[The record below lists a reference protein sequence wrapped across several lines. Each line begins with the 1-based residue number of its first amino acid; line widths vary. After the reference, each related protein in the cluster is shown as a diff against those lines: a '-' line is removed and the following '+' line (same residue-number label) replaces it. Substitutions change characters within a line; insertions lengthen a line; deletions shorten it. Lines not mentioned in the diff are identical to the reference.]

1 MTLLEEI
8 TAHAREKSAHLV
20 LPEGD
25 DERVITAYRELLR
38 QKVARKVTL
47 IGDEEKIAALATKLG
62 IEVNPADIIN
72 PANAE
77 KVGVYATALYE
88 RRKHKKNMTL
98 EKAVALCK
106 DRVIF
111 GHAMVAAGDADASV
125 CGCVAATAQ
134 VIRAALYTVGLA
146 EGMKTLSSSFLM
158 VHPDES
164 FGFNGAMLYGDCAVM
179 PNPDASQLA
188 DIAIATATTTR
199 RVLGIEPL
207 VAMLSFSTKGSA
219 SHELADKVITA
230 TEQVQ
235 QRFPELTIDGE
246 MQLDTALVPAV
257 GKKKAPGSPVA
268 RRANTLIFPDLNA
281 GNIGYKLTQ
290 RLGGAEAY
298 GPILQGTAKPIA
310 DLSRGASTED
320 IVNTAIITISQVVW

>member
-1 MTLLEEI
+1 MSLLDQI
-8 TAHAREKSAHLV
+8 AAHATAKSAHLV

-25 DERVITAYRELLR
+25 DERVITAYRELLNR
-38 QKVARKVTL
+38 KLARRVTL
-47 IGDEEKIAALATKLG
+47 IGDEEKISSLAASLG
-62 IEVNPADIIN
+62 IKVNPADVIN
-72 PANAE
+72 PVNSE

-98 EKAVALCK
+98 EKAVSLCK
-106 DRVIF
+106 DRIVF
-111 GHAMVAAGDADASV
+111 GHAMVAAGDADSCV

-146 EGMKTLSSSFLM
+146 EGMKTLSSCFLM
-158 VHPDES
+158 VHPDKS

-179 PNPDASQLA
+179 PNPDADQLA

-199 RVLGIEPL
+199 LVLDTEPI

-219 SHELADKVITA
+219 SHEMADKVIAA

-235 QRFPELTIDGE
+235 RRFPELTIDGE
-246 MQLDTALVPAV
+246 LQLDTALVPAV
-257 GKKKAPGSPVA
+257 GKKKAPDSPVA
-268 RRANTLIFPDLNA
+268 GRANTLIFPDLNS

-290 RLGGAEAY
+290 RLAGAEAY

-310 DLSRGASTED
+310 DLSRGATAED
-320 IVNTAIITISQVVW
+320 IVNTAIITISQVER